1 LDDRPNPSGDL
12 LHQVERLNWT
22 LAAIGKVTGVLMRA
36 QSEDELYAGICEAIV
51 YQMAFDLAW
60 IGQPRQDA
68 EKSILIRARAGRAS
82 GYLELLKLSWDP
94 DSPYGNGPTGRAV
107 RSGQIQFNNHM
118 LDSLT
123 FEPWRRQA
131 REYGLFSSFCLPI
144 RLPNGEMVATL
155 VVYSNKAEAFGAE
168 ELALFTQLGEDLGIG
183 IDALRAKS
191 AVKQERL
198 FSEAMMESTPG
209 IIYSFDAE
217 GRYLRWNR
225 NLQTIS
231 GYSAEEIATMHPLQ
245 FFAPEDH
252 ARIKAAIE
260 KVIASDPTVV
270 EADLVVKNGDRIPHL
285 FTGHRMELDGQAY
298 LVGVGLDISDR
309 KAQERDLADY
319 ASRLQSASRQL
330 LQVQETER
338 RGLSRELHD
347 QVGQEMAALNLNLT
361 ILRSLL
367 PADLSETVL
376 STLDDSQSVLEEA
389 SRHLR
394 NVMMELR
401 PPGLDE
407 LGLLPALQD
416 HGQRVARRAG
426 LDLAITGAEPEPRLP
441 PTAEIAL
448 FRIVQEALNNIV
460 KHAEAK
466 HAGIELVTGNDA
478 VTLTVSD
485 DGKGFD
491 PRQRRYQ
498 TGSGGMGTTTMRE
511 RAEAIGARY
520 SLSSAPGIGT
530 RITVE
535 IPRR

>member
-12 LHQVERLNWT
+12 LYQIERLNWT

-82 GYLELLKLSWDP
+82 GYLEQLKLSWDA

-107 RSGQIQFNNHM
+107 RTGQIQFNNCM
-118 LDSLT
+118 LESLT

-131 REYGLFSSFCLPI
+131 REFGLFSSFCLPI
-144 RLPNGEMVATL
+144 RLPDGEMVATL
-155 VVYSNKAEAFGAE
+155 VVYSNKTEAFGAE

-183 IDALRAKS
+183 IDSLRAKS

-231 GYSAEEIATMHPLQ
+231 GYSAEEIATMHPLE

-252 ARIKAAIE
+252 ARVKAGIE
-260 KVIASDPTVV
+260 RVLAGESVMI
-270 EADLVVKNGDRIPHL
+270 EADLIAKEGSGVPHL
-285 FTGHRMELDGQAY
+285 FTGHRMLLDGKAY
-298 LVGVGLDISDR
+298 LVGVGIDISDR
-309 KAQERDLADY
+309 KVQERDLADY
-319 ASRLQSASRQL
+319 ASRLQNASRQL

-338 RGLSRELHD
+338 RSLSRELHD

-361 ILRSLL
+361 ILRSVL
-367 PADLSETVL
+367 PAGLPNTVL
-376 STLDDSQSVLEEA
+376 SRLDDSQSVLEEA

-407 LGLLPALQD
+407 LGLLPALQE
-416 HGQRVARRAG
+416 HGKRVARRAG
-426 LDLAITGAEPEPRLP
+426 LELAITGAEPDPRLS

-466 HAGIELVTGNDA
+466 HAGIELVTGKDA
-478 VTLTVSD
+478 VTLTVTD

-491 PRQRRYQ
+491 PGQCRYQ
-498 TGSGGMGTTTMRE
+498 TGAGMGTTTMRE
-511 RAEAIGARY
+511 RAEAIGACY
-520 SLSSAPGIGT
+520 SLYSAPGIGT

-535 IPRR
+535 MPRR